1 MHPPLLRPHPSCHEE
16 VKVLMACHE
25 EKPYGKF
32 FGACNDLKL
41 ALDSC
46 FVHEKEEKRRKNM
59 AKARRFDAGFQKEL
73 ELRRKELDQ
82 EQQQAGR

>member
-1 MHPPLLRPHPSCHEE
+1 
-16 VKVLMACHE
+16 MACHE
-25 EKPYGKF
+25 ENPYGKF

-46 FVHEKEEKRRKNM
+46 FVLEKEEKRRKNM
-59 AKARRFDAGFQKEL
+59 AKARRFDADFQKEL